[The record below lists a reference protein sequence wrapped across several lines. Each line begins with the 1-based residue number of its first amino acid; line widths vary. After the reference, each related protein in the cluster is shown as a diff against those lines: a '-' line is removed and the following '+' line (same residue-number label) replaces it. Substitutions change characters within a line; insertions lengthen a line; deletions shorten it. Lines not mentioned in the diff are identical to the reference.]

1 MPQIKGK
8 REVNRVKVK
17 KVYKYFLDPVI
28 PTTYVYGSFGLYE
41 NCVQGHKNLL
51 KKWLLV
57 TLRLRFDNGEQGIP
71 WQKNKTAK
79 PILINLIFFNCI
91 FADVHQFFA
100 TMIEIAQGEKN
111 VRLIWVNLYKIVF
124 TLLWHRI

>member
-8 REVNRVKVK
+8 RKVNRVKVK

-28 PTTYVYGSFGLYE
+28 PTTYVYGSFCLYE

-71 WQKNKTAK
+71 WQQK
-79 PILINLIFFNCI
+79 
-91 FADVHQFFA
+91 
-100 TMIEIAQGEKN
+100 
-111 VRLIWVNLYKIVF
+111 
-124 TLLWHRI
+124 